1 MIFAGIVAGGV
12 GNRMN
17 LSGLPKQFLPLGE
30 TQKPII
36 IHTLEK
42 FLLCDRIDYVY
53 LGVHKD
59 WIGYAEELLA
69 RDGVNADKV
78 FIVEGGD
85 DRNLTVLNIIN
96 AIEKNHGKSE
106 EHIIVT
112 HDAVR
117 PFVTLRMIN
126 ENIDAAIECGA
137 CDTVIPAV
145 DTIIESN
152 DGKCITSVPNRNFM
166 YQGQTPQSFNMSTL
180 KSLYEDL
187 SNDEKALLT
196 DSCKIFVFRNKPV
209 KLVAGDTFN
218 IKITTVSD
226 YKIAEAI
233 VGGNMSD

>member
-1 MIFAGIVAGGV
+1 MIFAGIVAGGI

-30 TQKPII
+30 SRKPII

-42 FLLCDRIDYVY
+42 FLLCEKIDYIY

-59 WIGYAEELLA
+59 WVGYAEELLKKY
-69 RDGVNADKV
+69 DVNNNKV
-78 FIVEGGD
+78 FIIEGGA
-85 DRNLTVLNIIN
+85 DRNLTILNIIN
-96 AIEKNHGKSE
+96 EIEKKYEKNS

-117 PFVTLRMIN
+117 PFVTLKMIN
-126 ENIDAAIECGA
+126 ENIEAAVECGA
-137 CDTVIPAV
+137 CDTVVPAV
-145 DTIIESN
+145 DTIIDST
-152 DGKCITSVPNRNFM
+152 DGKYITSVPNRSSM
-166 YQGQTPQSFNMSTL
+166 YQGQTPQSFNMAEL

-187 SNDEKALLT
+187 KSEEKELLT
-196 DSCKIFVFRNKPV
+196 DACKIFVVRNKPV

-233 VGGNMSD
+233 LGGNMSD

>member
-1 MIFAGIVAGGV
+1 MIFAAIVAGGV

-30 TQKPII
+30 TGKPII

-42 FLLCDRIDYVY
+42 FLLCDRVDHIY
-53 LGVHKD
+53 LGIHKD
-59 WIGYAEELLA
+59 WTGYAEELLA
-69 RDGVNADKV
+69 KYGVNTGRV
-78 FIVEGGD
+78 FVVEGGS
-85 DRNLTVLNIIN
+85 DRNLTILNIIS
-96 AIEKNHGKSE
+96 AIEKNHEKNS
-106 EHIIVT
+106 EHIIIT

-126 ENIDAAIECGA
+126 ENIDAALKCGA

-145 DTIIESN
+145 DTIIEST
-152 DGKCITSVPNRNFM
+152 DREYITNVPNRSFM
-166 YQGQTPQSFNMSTL
+166 YQGQTPQSFNMTVL
-180 KSLYEDL
+180 KTLYEDL
-187 SNDEKALLT
+187 SSEEKNLLT
-196 DSCKIFVFRNKPV
+196 DACKIFVFRNKPV

-233 VGGNMSD
+233 LGGQHE